1 MRKIYRLA
9 AVGMACALAL
19 SLAGCKKPE
28 KEVKYNPIKEEDD
41 TVYTIYVMQDNDS
54 DYYNDVLQ
62 GYKDAL
68 NDLFGD
74 KHVEI
79 KHSVSNEFISVDQ
92 IAEAYAVSEPQLVF
106 ANGPQSVTAIAAAEQ
121 ITPIVGAGVINFQDE
136 LSRIQAKRDNLLNS
150 VATNITLED
159 ADNNSNNESSD
170 SSNTDND
177 QTSEDNSADAIDNDS
192 NDNQSGQTDD
202 TNSADSNAEADNTT
216 DSNAEAESAWDGTTK
231 INLCGVSSLSD
242 LESELSLIIE
252 CTPTLYSVGII
263 YPEGDTDAIY
273 QAQIMEKMILQAGLK
288 YNEYQLNGS
297 NNEIIAEAC
306 SQNSCLYIPSCTGI
320 DQFAKDICDQATV
333 AHIPTITNDSEASE
347 YALASLHEDP
357 YIMGYAAGKLT
368 YRILVNGEDPSTTQI
383 ENANYENE
391 KLYNKKIANALEIT
405 FPKSF
410 HERKE
415 FLEEYEIGSTT
426 KRVEKQEAS
435 Q

>member
-1 MRKIYRLA
+1 MRKIYRIA
-9 AVGMACALAL
+9 AVGIACAMAL

-121 ITPIVGAGVINFQDE
+121 TTPIVGAGVINFQDE
-136 LSRIQAKRDNLLNS
+136 LSRIQSKRDNLLNS
-150 VATNITLED
+150 VATNITLDDE
-159 ADNNSNNESSD
+159 
-170 SSNTDND
+170 
-177 QTSEDNSADAIDNDS
+177 
-192 NDNQSGQTDD
+192 TDD
-202 TNSADSNAEADNTT
+202 TNSADSNAEADNASN
-216 DSNAEAESAWDGTTK
+216 SNAEAESAWDGTTK

-288 YNEYQLNGS
+288 YNEYQLNDS
-297 NNEIIAEAC
+297 NSEIIAEAC

-415 FLEEYEIGSTT
+415 FLEEYETGSTT

>member
-1 MRKIYRLA
+1 MRKIYRIA

-121 ITPIVGAGVINFQDE
+121 TTPIVGAGVINFQDE

-159 ADNNSNNESSD
+159 SDNNSSNEVSD

-177 QTSEDNSADAIDNDS
+177 QTSEDNSADTSAKDS
-192 NDNQSGQTDD
+192 TDNQATQTDD
-202 TNSADSNAEADNTT
+202 TNSA

-288 YNEYQLNGS
+288 YNEYQLNDS
-297 NNEIIAEAC
+297 NSEIIAEAC
-306 SQNSCLYIPSCTGI
+306 SQNSCLYIPSCIGI

-383 ENANYENE
+383 KNANYKNE

>member
-1 MRKIYRLA
+1 MRKIYRIA

-121 ITPIVGAGVINFQDE
+121 TTPIVGAGVINFQDE
-136 LSRIQAKRDNLLNS
+136 LSRIQSKRDNLLNS
-150 VATNITLED
+150 VATNITLDDE
-159 ADNNSNNESSD
+159 
-170 SSNTDND
+170 
-177 QTSEDNSADAIDNDS
+177 
-192 NDNQSGQTDD
+192 TDD
-202 TNSADSNAEADNTT
+202 TNSADSNAEADNASN
-216 DSNAEAESAWDGTTK
+216 SNAEAESAWDGTTK

-288 YNEYQLNGS
+288 YNEYQLNDS
-297 NNEIIAEAC
+297 NSEIIAEAC

-415 FLEEYEIGSTT
+415 FLEEYETGSTT

>member
-1 MRKIYRLA
+1 MRKIYRIA

-92 IAEAYAVSEPQLVF
+92 IAEAYAVSKPQLVF

-121 ITPIVGAGVINFQDE
+121 TTPIVGAGVINFQDE

-159 ADNNSNNESSD
+159 E
-170 SSNTDND
+170 TDD
-177 QTSEDNSADAIDNDS
+177 AQSTEDNQADAIDNDS
-192 NDNQSGQTDD
+192 SDNQSGQTDD
-202 TNSADSNAEADNTT
+202 TSSADSNAETDNTS
-216 DSNAEAESAWDGTTK
+216 DSNAEAQSALDGTTK

-263 YPEGDTDAIY
+263 YPEGDT
-273 QAQIMEKMILQAGLK
+273 
-288 YNEYQLNGS
+288 
-297 NNEIIAEAC
+297 
-306 SQNSCLYIPSCTGI
+306 
-320 DQFAKDICDQATV
+320 
-333 AHIPTITNDSEASE
+333 
-347 YALASLHEDP
+347 
-357 YIMGYAAGKLT
+357 
-368 YRILVNGEDPSTTQI
+368 
-383 ENANYENE
+383 
-391 KLYNKKIANALEIT
+391 
-405 FPKSF
+405 
-410 HERKE
+410 
-415 FLEEYEIGSTT
+415 
-426 KRVEKQEAS
+426 
-435 Q
+435 

>member
-1 MRKIYRLA
+1 MRKIYRIA
-9 AVGMACALAL
+9 AVGMACALAM

-54 DYYNDVLQ
+54 DYYNEVLQ

-121 ITPIVGAGVINFQDE
+121 TTPIVGAGVINFQDE

-159 ADNNSNNESSD
+159 ADNNSNNEVSD
-170 SSNTDND
+170 SSNTDNV
-177 QTSEDNSADAIDNDS
+177 QNSEDSSADA
-192 NDNQSGQTDD
+192 
-202 TNSADSNAEADNTT
+202 NAESDNTS
-216 DSNAEAESAWDGTTK
+216 DSNAEAESEWDGTTK

-252 CTPTLYSVGII
+252 CTPVLYSIGII

-288 YNEYQLNGS
+288 YNEYQLNSS
-297 NNEIIAEAC
+297 NSEIIAEAC

-333 AHIPTITNDSEASE
+333 AHIPTITNDLEASE

-357 YIMGYAAGKLT
+357 YIIGYAAGKLT

>member
-1 MRKIYRLA
+1 M
-9 AVGMACALAL
+9 
-19 SLAGCKKPE
+19 
-28 KEVKYNPIKEEDD
+28 
-41 TVYTIYVMQDNDS
+41 
-54 DYYNDVLQ
+54 
-62 GYKDAL
+62 
-68 NDLFGD
+68 
-74 KHVEI
+74 
-79 KHSVSNEFISVDQ
+79 
-92 IAEAYAVSEPQLVF
+92 
-106 ANGPQSVTAIAAAEQ
+106 
-121 ITPIVGAGVINFQDE
+121 
-136 LSRIQAKRDNLLNS
+136 
-150 VATNITLED
+150 
-159 ADNNSNNESSD
+159 
-170 SSNTDND
+170 
-177 QTSEDNSADAIDNDS
+177 
-192 NDNQSGQTDD
+192 
-202 TNSADSNAEADNTT
+202 
-216 DSNAEAESAWDGTTK
+216 
-231 INLCGVSSLSD
+231 SSLSD

-252 CTPTLYSVGII
+252 CTPVLYSVGII

-297 NNEIIAEAC
+297 NSEIIAEAC

-357 YIMGYAAGKLT
+357 YIIGYAAGKLT

>member
-1 MRKIYRLA
+1 MRKIYRIA
-9 AVGMACALAL
+9 AVGIACAMAL

-121 ITPIVGAGVINFQDE
+121 TTPIVGAGVINFQDE
-136 LSRIQAKRDNLLNS
+136 LSRIQSKRDNLLNS
-150 VATNITLED
+150 VATNITLDDE
-159 ADNNSNNESSD
+159 
-170 SSNTDND
+170 
-177 QTSEDNSADAIDNDS
+177 
-192 NDNQSGQTDD
+192 TDD
-202 TNSADSNAEADNTT
+202 TNSADSNAEADNASN
-216 DSNAEAESAWDGTTK
+216 SNAEAESAWDGTTK

-288 YNEYQLNGS
+288 YNEYQLNDS
-297 NNEIIAEAC
+297 NSEIIAEAC

-320 DQFAKDICDQATV
+320 DQFAKDICNQATV
-333 AHIPTITNDSEASE
+333 ARIPTITNDSEASE

-415 FLEEYEIGSTT
+415 FLEEYETGSTT

>member
-1 MRKIYRLA
+1 MRKIYRIA
-9 AVGMACALAL
+9 AVGMACALAM

-54 DYYNDVLQ
+54 DYYNEVLQ

-121 ITPIVGAGVINFQDE
+121 TTPIVGAGVINFQDE

-159 ADNNSNNESSD
+159 ADNNSNNEVSD
-170 SSNTDND
+170 SSNTDNV
-177 QTSEDNSADAIDNDS
+177 QNSEDSSADANAESDNTSDS
-192 NDNQSGQTDD
+192 NT
-202 TNSADSNAEADNTT
+202 
-216 DSNAEAESAWDGTTK
+216 EAESEWDGTTK

-252 CTPTLYSVGII
+252 CTPVLYSVGII

-297 NNEIIAEAC
+297 NSEIIAEAC

-357 YIMGYAAGKLT
+357 YIIGYAAGKLT

>member
-1 MRKIYRLA
+1 MRKIYRIA
-9 AVGMACALAL
+9 AVGMACALAM

-28 KEVKYNPIKEEDD
+28 KEVKYKPIKEEDD

-54 DYYNDVLQ
+54 DYYNEVLQ

-121 ITPIVGAGVINFQDE
+121 TTPIVGAGVINFQDE

-159 ADNNSNNESSD
+159 ADNNSNNEVSD
-170 SSNTDND
+170 SSNTDNV
-177 QTSEDNSADAIDNDS
+177 QNSEDSSADANAESDNTSDS
-192 NDNQSGQTDD
+192 NT
-202 TNSADSNAEADNTT
+202 
-216 DSNAEAESAWDGTTK
+216 EAESEWDGTTK

-252 CTPTLYSVGII
+252 CTPVLYSVGII

-297 NNEIIAEAC
+297 NSEIIAEAC

-333 AHIPTITNDSEASE
+333 AHIPTITNDLEASE

>member
-1 MRKIYRLA
+1 MRKIYRIV
-9 AVGMACALAL
+9 AVGMACALAM

-121 ITPIVGAGVINFQDE
+121 TTPIVGAGVINFQDE

-159 ADNNSNNESSD
+159 ADNNSSNEVSD
-170 SSNTDND
+170 SSNTDNA
-177 QTSEDNSADAIDNDS
+177 QTSEDSSADASAKDPT
-192 NDNQSGQTDD
+192 DNQSAQTDD
-202 TNSADSNAEADNTT
+202 TSSS
-216 DSNAEAESAWDGTTK
+216 DSNAEAESEWDGTTK

-252 CTPTLYSVGII
+252 CTPVLYSVGII

-288 YNEYQLNGS
+288 YNEYQLNSS
-297 NNEIIAEAC
+297 NSEIIAEAC

-333 AHIPTITNDSEASE
+333 AHIPTITNDLEASE

-357 YIMGYAAGKLT
+357 YIIGYAAGKLT

>member
-1 MRKIYRLA
+1 MRKIYRIA
-9 AVGMACALAL
+9 AVGMTCALVL

-121 ITPIVGAGVINFQDE
+121 TTPIVGAGVINFQDE

-159 ADNNSNNESSD
+159 ADNNSSNEVSD
-170 SSNTDND
+170 SSNTDNA
-177 QTSEDNSADAIDNDS
+177 QTSEDNPADASTNDPT
-192 NDNQSGQTDD
+192 DNQSAQADD
-202 TNSADSNAEADNTT
+202 TSSS

-252 CTPTLYSVGII
+252 CTPVLYSIGII

-288 YNEYQLNGS
+288 YNEYQLNSS
-297 NNEIIAEAC
+297 NSEIIAEAC
-306 SQNSCLYIPSCTGI
+306 SQNSCLYMPSCTGI

-333 AHIPTITNDSEASE
+333 AHIPTITNDLEASE

>member
-1 MRKIYRLA
+1 MRKIYRIA
-9 AVGMACALAL
+9 AVGMACALAM

-121 ITPIVGAGVINFQDE
+121 TTPIVGAGVINFQDE

-159 ADNNSNNESSD
+159 ADNNSSNEVSD
-170 SSNTDND
+170 SSNTDNV
-177 QTSEDNSADAIDNDS
+177 QTSEDSSADTSAKDPTDNQSAQADDTSSADA
-192 NDNQSGQTDD
+192 
-202 TNSADSNAEADNTT
+202 
-216 DSNAEAESAWDGTTK
+216 NAEAESEWDGTTK

-252 CTPTLYSVGII
+252 CTPVLYSVGII

-288 YNEYQLNGS
+288 YNEYQLNSS
-297 NNEIIAEAC
+297 NSEIIAEAC

-357 YIMGYAAGKLT
+357 YIIGYAAGKLT

-391 KLYNKKIANALEIT
+391 KLYNKKIADALEIT

>member
-159 ADNNSNNESSD
+159 E
-170 SSNTDND
+170 TDD
-177 QTSEDNSADAIDNDS
+177 AQSTEDNQADAIDNDS
-192 NDNQSGQTDD
+192 SDNQSGQTDD
-202 TNSADSNAEADNTT
+202 TNSADSNAEADNTS

-252 CTPTLYSVGII
+252 CTPVLYSVGII

-297 NNEIIAEAC
+297 NSEIIAEAC

-320 DQFAKDICDQATV
+320 DQFAKDICNQATV

>member
-1 MRKIYRLA
+1 MRKIYRIA
-9 AVGMACALAL
+9 AVGMACALAM

-121 ITPIVGAGVINFQDE
+121 TTPIVGAGVINFQDE

-159 ADNNSNNESSD
+159 ADNNSNNEVSD
-170 SSNTDND
+170 SSNTDNA
-177 QTSEDNSADAIDNDS
+177 QTSEDSSADATDNDS

-202 TNSADSNAEADNTT
+202 TSSADSNAEA
-216 DSNAEAESAWDGTTK
+216 ESEWDGTTK

-252 CTPTLYSVGII
+252 CTPVLYSVGII

-297 NNEIIAEAC
+297 NSEIIAEAC

-333 AHIPTITNDSEASE
+333 ARIPTITNDSEASE

>member
-1 MRKIYRLA
+1 MRKIYRIA
-9 AVGMACALAL
+9 AVGMACALAM

-121 ITPIVGAGVINFQDE
+121 TTPIVGAGVINFQDE

-159 ADNNSNNESSD
+159 ADNNSNNEVSD
-170 SSNTDND
+170 SSNTDNV
-177 QTSEDNSADAIDNDS
+177 QNSEDSSADA
-192 NDNQSGQTDD
+192 
-202 TNSADSNAEADNTT
+202 NAESDNTS
-216 DSNAEAESAWDGTTK
+216 DSNAEAESEWDGTTK

-252 CTPTLYSVGII
+252 CTPVLYSVGII

-297 NNEIIAEAC
+297 NSEIIAEAC

-357 YIMGYAAGKLT
+357 YIIGYAAGKLT

>member
-1 MRKIYRLA
+1 MRKIYRIA

-121 ITPIVGAGVINFQDE
+121 TTPIVGAGVINFQDE

-159 ADNNSNNESSD
+159 E
-170 SSNTDND
+170 TDD
-177 QTSEDNSADAIDNDS
+177 AQSTEDNQADAIDNDS
-192 NDNQSGQTDD
+192 SDNQSGQTDD
-202 TNSADSNAEADNTT
+202 TSSADSNAETDNTS
-216 DSNAEAESAWDGTTK
+216 DSNAEAQSALDGTTK

>member
-1 MRKIYRLA
+1 MRKIYRIA
-9 AVGMACALAL
+9 AVGMACALAM

-54 DYYNDVLQ
+54 DYYNGVLQ

-92 IAEAYAVSEPQLVF
+92 IAEAYAVSKPQLVF

-121 ITPIVGAGVINFQDE
+121 TTPIVGAGVINFQDE
-136 LSRIQAKRDNLLNS
+136 LSRIQSKRDNLLNS

-159 ADNNSNNESSD
+159 E
-170 SSNTDND
+170 TDD
-177 QTSEDNSADAIDNDS
+177 AQSTEDNQADTIDNDS
-192 NDNQSGQTDD
+192 SDNQSGQADD
-202 TNSADSNAEADNTT
+202 TNSADSNGEADNAS

-297 NNEIIAEAC
+297 NSEIIAEAC

>member
-1 MRKIYRLA
+1 MRKIYRIA

-121 ITPIVGAGVINFQDE
+121 TTPIVGAGVINFQDE

-159 ADNNSNNESSD
+159 ADNNSNNEDSD

-177 QTSEDNSADAIDNDS
+177 QTSEDNSAD
-192 NDNQSGQTDD
+192 
-202 TNSADSNAEADNTT
+202 SNAESDNTS
-216 DSNAEAESAWDGTTK
+216 DSNAEAESTWDGTTK

-252 CTPTLYSVGII
+252 CTPALYSVGII

-297 NNEIIAEAC
+297 NSEIIAEAC

-426 KRVEKQEAS
+426 KRVEKQGAS

>member
-1 MRKIYRLA
+1 M
-9 AVGMACALAL
+9 
-19 SLAGCKKPE
+19 
-28 KEVKYNPIKEEDD
+28 
-41 TVYTIYVMQDNDS
+41 
-54 DYYNDVLQ
+54 
-62 GYKDAL
+62 
-68 NDLFGD
+68 
-74 KHVEI
+74 
-79 KHSVSNEFISVDQ
+79 
-92 IAEAYAVSEPQLVF
+92 
-106 ANGPQSVTAIAAAEQ
+106 
-121 ITPIVGAGVINFQDE
+121 
-136 LSRIQAKRDNLLNS
+136 
-150 VATNITLED
+150 
-159 ADNNSNNESSD
+159 
-170 SSNTDND
+170 
-177 QTSEDNSADAIDNDS
+177 
-192 NDNQSGQTDD
+192 
-202 TNSADSNAEADNTT
+202 
-216 DSNAEAESAWDGTTK
+216 
-231 INLCGVSSLSD
+231 
-242 LESELSLIIE
+242 
-252 CTPTLYSVGII
+252 
-263 YPEGDTDAIY
+263 
-273 QAQIMEKMILQAGLK
+273 QAGLK

-297 NNEIIAEAC
+297 NSEIIAEAC

-333 AHIPTITNDSEASE
+333 AHIPTITNDLEASE